1 MAEYI
6 FNANEVQPTTGFEPI
21 PAGKYVAVINDDI
34 MKDTRSGT
42 GRYLQL
48 EFEII
53 EGEYRGRK
61 LWARLNLENPN
72 AQAVQ
77 IARSELSAICR
88 AVNVMQLRD
97 TVELHN
103 MPLVISVRCKKNR
116 ETDEMQNEI
125 AGYEPKQSYS
135 ASAPAPVPAAQ
146 VNATPPWARK

>member
-6 FNANEVQPTTGFEPI
+6 FNANEVQPSSGFEPI

-125 AGYEPKQSYS
+125 AGYEHKQSYS

-146 VNATPPWARK
+146 GNATPPWARK

>member
-6 FNANEVQPTTGFEPI
+6 FNANEVQPSSGFEPI

-48 EFEII
+48 EFEIN

-97 TVELHN
+97 TVDLHN
-103 MPLVISVRCKKNR
+103 IPLVISVRCKKNR

-146 VNATPPWARK
+146 GNATPPWARK

>member
-6 FNANEVQPTTGFEPI
+6 FNANEVQPSSGFEPI

-61 LWARLNLENPN
+61 LWSRLNLENPN

-146 VNATPPWARK
+146 GNATPPWARK

>member
-6 FNANEVQPTTGFEPI
+6 FNANEVQPSSGFEPI

-146 VNATPPWARK
+146 GNATPPWARK